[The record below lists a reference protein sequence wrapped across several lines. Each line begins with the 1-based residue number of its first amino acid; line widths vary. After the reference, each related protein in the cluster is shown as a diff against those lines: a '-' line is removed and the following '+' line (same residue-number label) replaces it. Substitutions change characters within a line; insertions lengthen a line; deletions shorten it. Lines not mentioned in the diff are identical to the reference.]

1 MNIISLFVLLGFLV
15 LFGLMIYLVIFSRRK
30 DLESKRQVAQQLGLA
45 PVQPDALLTEK
56 ISALYRRPGA
66 KSRYELRNLSR
77 KLLSDGEMY
86 LFDLVDTSGEDN
98 SWVENQ
104 AVAVVSSF
112 LNLPPFSF
120 FPKSDE
126 KYALSGLANQIVE
139 WGLSKMGSP
148 VTLPEF
154 PAFAARYVV
163 SSSEPEAT
171 RRFIDEPI
179 ARYFSHTQMY
189 SIHAGGE
196 VFTFSEM
203 NPRLDLR
210 NPENLS
216 RRVNCALE
224 IFHLFQKS

>member
-1 MNIISLFVLLGFLV
+1 MDVIPLFVLLGFLV
-15 LFGLMIYLVIFSRRK
+15 LFSVIIYVAVLSNRK
-30 DLESKRQVAQQLGLA
+30 DLESKQQVAQQSGLSS
-45 PVQPDALLTEK
+45 VQSDTLLTEK

-66 KSRYELRNLSR
+66 TSRYELRNLSR
-77 KLLSDGEMY
+77 KFLPDGEMY
-86 LFDLVDTSGEDN
+86 LFDLVDTSGDDN

-104 AVAVVSSF
+104 AVAIVSPT
-112 LNLPPFSF
+112 LKLPPFSF

-126 KYALSGLANQIVE
+126 KYALSGTANQIVE

-148 VTLPEF
+148 VALPEF
-154 PAFAARYVV
+154 PAFTARYVIN
-163 SSSEPEAT
+163 SAEPEAT

-179 ARYFSHTQMY
+179 ARYLSHTQMY
-189 SIHAGGE
+189 SIHAGGD

-216 RRVNCALE
+216 QRIDRAQE
-224 IFHLFQKS
+224 IFHLFQKG